1 MTITEKIKVII
12 CRLIAYSK
20 LLEKLSAKRSC
31 SFNVLDCLPM
41 DENCNSSLL
50 AALFKQK
57 LNGEYLLIRDF
68 VKSFVNEKLAEQIF
82 CPLICTEEIVNSGK
96 RIDIYVYEPNKYAI
110 IFENKIMNAPEQPN
124 QLANYIE
131 GVRAKGFVD
140 EQIFIV
146 YLPRT
151 NNDGPTSVSWTN
163 NHGFSYRS
171 LYSCR
176 YAKVSFENGV
186 LPWLT
191 RMQKKMIK
199 DQGVQIESVIVFE
212 DYLKGIFGMRNS
224 DKKLEMDI
232 ENFIYES
239 FHLTNN
245 TESDAA
251 ILVEQMKLMDD
262 LKKRMQIE
270 KKKLMVSVFHKWY
283 ERLCDD
289 FPTLNVEYNISDTR
303 FMNIGVLVPYDETKS
318 RICIKLEM
326 DNNTNHLYFGFKY
339 AEGFANQREEMQEWL
354 VSHPSLIQG
363 IPQGVDWMYFKNVS
377 IEKGYDHLRDLIL
390 RYFQVVCKNEE

>member
-1 MTITEKIKVII
+1 MNGYSMTIKEKIKVII

-20 LLEKLSAKRSC
+20 LLEEQSAKRSC

-50 AALFKQK
+50 AALFKLK
-57 LNGEYLLIRDF
+57 MNGKYQLVRDF

-82 CPLICTEEIVNSGK
+82 CPLICTEEKVNSGK

-131 GVRAKGFVD
+131 GVRAKGVVD
-140 EQIFIV
+140 EQIYIV

-163 NHGFSYRS
+163 NQGFSYRS

-191 RMQKKMIK
+191 RIQKKMIK
-199 DQGVQIESVIVFE
+199 RS
-212 DYLKGIFGMRNS
+212 RS
-224 DKKLEMDI
+224 
-232 ENFIYES
+232 
-239 FHLTNN
+239 TN
-245 TESDAA
+245 
-251 ILVEQMKLMDD
+251 
-262 LKKRMQIE
+262 R
-270 KKKLMVSVFHKWY
+270 
-283 ERLCDD
+283 
-289 FPTLNVEYNISDTR
+289 ISD
-303 FMNIGVLVPYDETKS
+303 
-318 RICIKLEM
+318 
-326 DNNTNHLYFGFKY
+326 
-339 AEGFANQREEMQEWL
+339 
-354 VSHPSLIQG
+354 SL
-363 IPQGVDWMYFKNVS
+363 
-377 IEKGYDHLRDLIL
+377 
-390 RYFQVVCKNEE
+390 